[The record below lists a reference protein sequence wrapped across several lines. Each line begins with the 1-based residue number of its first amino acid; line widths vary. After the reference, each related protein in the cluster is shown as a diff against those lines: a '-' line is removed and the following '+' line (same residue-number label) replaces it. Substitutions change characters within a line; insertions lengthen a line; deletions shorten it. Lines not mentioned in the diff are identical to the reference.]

1 MQLLYAGGW
10 LCTMTYC
17 TYQLCDRLKRHV
29 EVSTLFDLH
38 TSHVMDPSV
47 LHTSNVIDE
56 SALHTSHVMYES
68 VMLRTVSYLTLYT
81 REL

>member
-1 MQLLYAGGW
+1 
-10 LCTMTYC
+10 MTYS
-17 TYQLCDRLKRHV
+17 TYQLCDRLERHV

-38 TSHVMDPSV
+38 TSHVMDASV
-47 LHTSNVIDE
+47 LHTGNVIDE

-68 VMLRTVSYLTLYT
+68 VMLRTVSDLTVYT